1 MRTIPIPQEIYSHFK
16 GNLYQIVTVAQHSE
30 TGEEMVVYQALY
42 GDFKTYV
49 RPLAMFMEKT
59 DRIKYP
65 EAGQEYRF
73 ERIDKVGMP
82 QKAAEG
88 NTDAGTE
95 RKGETAGIEPERK
108 ADREAGDGNREEKI
122 TGRNGNRE
130 ERITEGNGNGE
141 ERITERNGSGTER
154 IAEGNGNREERIT
167 EGNGN
172 REERIT
178 ERNGSG
184 AERIAE
190 QGGNS
195 VGGTTEESGNR
206 EGQTDDNGSGQE
218 QPEDG
223 IVNID
228 PMVIEFLDASS
239 YEERLNILSG
249 LHHRITD
256 DMINIMSI
264 ALDIEVKP
272 GDIET
277 RYAEFRSCLILME
290 RFECSRLR

>member
-1 MRTIPIPQEIYSHFK
+1 MRTIPIPQEIYRHFK
-16 GNLYQIVTVAQHSE
+16 GNLYQILTVAQHSE

-73 ERIDKVGMP
+73 ERIDKAGMP
-82 QKAAEG
+82 KKAAER
-88 NTDAGTE
+88 NADAGTE

-108 ADREAGDGNREEKI
+108 VD
-122 TGRNGNRE
+122 
-130 ERITEGNGNGE
+130 
-141 ERITERNGSGTER
+141 
-154 IAEGNGNREERIT
+154 
-167 EGNGN
+167 
-172 REERIT
+172 
-178 ERNGSG
+178 
-184 AERIAE
+184 
-190 QGGNS
+190 S

-290 RFECSRLR
+290 RFECNRLR

>member
-1 MRTIPIPQEIYSHFK
+1 MRTIPIPQEIYRHFK
-16 GNLYQIVTVAQHSE
+16 GNLYQILTVAQHSE

-73 ERIDKVGMP
+73 ERIDKAGMP
-82 QKAAEG
+82 KKAAER
-88 NTDAGTE
+88 NADAGTE

-108 ADREAGDGNREEKI
+108 VDREAGNGNREEKI
-122 TGRNGNRE
+122 TGR
-130 ERITEGNGNGE
+130 
-141 ERITERNGSGTER
+141 
-154 IAEGNGNREERIT
+154 
-167 EGNGN
+167 NGN

-290 RFECSRLR
+290 RFE

>member
-1 MRTIPIPQEIYSHFK
+1 MRTIPIPQEIYRHFK
-16 GNLYQIVTVAQHSE
+16 GNLYQILTVAQHSE

-73 ERIDKVGMP
+73 ERIDKAGMP
-82 QKAAEG
+82 KKAAER
-88 NTDAGTE
+88 NADAGTE

-108 ADREAGDGNREEKI
+108 ADREAGNGNREEKI

-130 ERITEGNGNGE
+130 ERITEK
-141 ERITERNGSGTER
+141 S
-154 IAEGNGNREERIT
+154 GNRE
-167 EGNGN
+167 
-172 REERIT
+172 
-178 ERNGSG
+178 
-184 AERIAE
+184 ERIAE

-290 RFECSRLR
+290 RFECNRLR

>member
-1 MRTIPIPQEIYSHFK
+1 MRTIPIPQEIYRHFR
-16 GNLYQIVTVAQHSE
+16 GNLYQILTVAQHSE

-73 ERIDKVGMP
+73 ERIDKAGMP
-82 QKAAEG
+82 KKAAER
-88 NTDAGTE
+88 NADAGTE

-108 ADREAGDGNREEKI
+108 ADREAG
-122 TGRNGNRE
+122 NGNRE
-130 ERITEGNGNGE
+130 ERITEK
-141 ERITERNGSGTER
+141 S
-154 IAEGNGNREERIT
+154 GNRE
-167 EGNGN
+167 
-172 REERIT
+172 
-178 ERNGSG
+178 
-184 AERIAE
+184 ERIAE

-290 RFECSRLR
+290 RFECNRLR

>member
-1 MRTIPIPQEIYSHFK
+1 MRTIPIPQEIYRHFK

-73 ERIDKVGMP
+73 ERIDRAGMP
-82 QKAAEG
+82 KKAAEG
-88 NTDAGTE
+88 NADAGTE

-108 ADREAGDGNREEKI
+108 ADREAGDGNREE
-122 TGRNGNRE
+122 
-130 ERITEGNGNGE
+130 RITEGNGNGK
-141 ERITERNGSGTER
+141 
-154 IAEGNGNREERIT
+154 
-167 EGNGN
+167 
-172 REERIT
+172 
-178 ERNGSG
+178 
-184 AERIAE
+184 ERIAE

-206 EGQTDDNGSGQE
+206 EGQTDDNGSSQE

-223 IVNID
+223 IGNID

>member
-1 MRTIPIPQEIYSHFK
+1 MRTIPIPQEIYRHFK
-16 GNLYQIVTVAQHSE
+16 GNLYQILTGAQHSE

-73 ERIDKVGMP
+73 ERIDKAGMP
-82 QKAAEG
+82 KKAAER
-88 NTDAGTE
+88 NADAGTE

-108 ADREAGDGNREEKI
+108 VDREAGNGNREEKI
-122 TGRNGNRE
+122 TGR
-130 ERITEGNGNGE
+130 
-141 ERITERNGSGTER
+141 
-154 IAEGNGNREERIT
+154 
-167 EGNGN
+167 NGN

-290 RFECSRLR
+290 RFECNRLR

>member
-1 MRTIPIPQEIYSHFK
+1 MRQIPAPQEIYRHFK

-73 ERIDKVGMP
+73 ERIDRAGMP

-88 NTDAGTE
+88 NADAGTE

-108 ADREAGDGNREEKI
+108 ADREAGDGNREERI
-122 TGRNGNRE
+122 TERDGNRE
-130 ERITEGNGNGE
+130 ERITEGNGNGK
-141 ERITERNGSGTER
+141 
-154 IAEGNGNREERIT
+154 
-167 EGNGN
+167 
-172 REERIT
+172 
-178 ERNGSG
+178 
-184 AERIAE
+184 ERIAE

-206 EGQTDDNGSGQE
+206 EGQTDDNGSSQE

-223 IVNID
+223 IGNID

>member
-1 MRTIPIPQEIYSHFK
+1 MRTIPIPQEIYRHFR
-16 GNLYQIVTVAQHSE
+16 GNLYQILTVAQHSE

-73 ERIDKVGMP
+73 ERIDKAGMP
-82 QKAAEG
+82 KKAAER
-88 NTDAGTE
+88 NADAGTE

-108 ADREAGDGNREEKI
+108 ADREAGNGNREEKI

-130 ERITEGNGNGE
+130 ERITEK
-141 ERITERNGSGTER
+141 S
-154 IAEGNGNREERIT
+154 GNRE
-167 EGNGN
+167 
-172 REERIT
+172 
-178 ERNGSG
+178 
-184 AERIAE
+184 ERIAE

-290 RFECSRLR
+290 RFECNRLR

>member
-1 MRTIPIPQEIYSHFK
+1 MRTIPIPQEIYRHFK
-16 GNLYQIVTVAQHSE
+16 GNLYQILTVAQHSE

-73 ERIDKVGMP
+73 ERIDKAGMP
-82 QKAAEG
+82 KKAAER
-88 NTDAGTE
+88 NADAGTE

-108 ADREAGDGNREEKI
+108 VDREA
-122 TGRNGNRE
+122 
-130 ERITEGNGNGE
+130 
-141 ERITERNGSGTER
+141 
-154 IAEGNGNREERIT
+154 
-167 EGNGN
+167 GNGN

-290 RFECSRLR
+290 RFECNRLR

>member
-1 MRTIPIPQEIYSHFK
+1 MRTIPIPQEIYRHFK
-16 GNLYQIVTVAQHSE
+16 GNLYQILTVAQHSE

-73 ERIDKVGMP
+73 ERIDKAGMP
-82 QKAAEG
+82 KKAAER
-88 NTDAGTE
+88 NADAGTE

-108 ADREAGDGNREEKI
+108 VDREAGNGNREEKI
-122 TGRNGNRE
+122 TGR
-130 ERITEGNGNGE
+130 
-141 ERITERNGSGTER
+141 
-154 IAEGNGNREERIT
+154 
-167 EGNGN
+167 NGN

-290 RFECSRLR
+290 RFECNRLR

>member
-1 MRTIPIPQEIYSHFK
+1 MRTIPIPQEIYRHFK

-73 ERIDKVGMP
+73 ERIDRAGMP
-82 QKAAEG
+82 KKAAEG
-88 NTDAGTE
+88 NADAGTE

-108 ADREAGDGNREEKI
+108 ADREAGDGNREERI
-122 TGRNGNRE
+122 TERDGNREERITERDGNRE
-130 ERITEGNGNGE
+130 ERITEGNGNGK
-141 ERITERNGSGTER
+141 
-154 IAEGNGNREERIT
+154 
-167 EGNGN
+167 
-172 REERIT
+172 
-178 ERNGSG
+178 
-184 AERIAE
+184 ERIAE

-206 EGQTDDNGSGQE
+206 EGQTDDNGSSQE

-223 IVNID
+223 IGNID

-249 LHHRITD
+249 LHHRKIGR
-256 DMINIMSI
+256 
-264 ALDIEVKP
+264 AHV
-272 GDIET
+272 
-277 RYAEFRSCLILME
+277 
-290 RFECSRLR
+290 

>member
-1 MRTIPIPQEIYSHFK
+1 MRTIPIPQEIYRHFK
-16 GNLYQIVTVAQHSE
+16 GNLYQILTVAQHSE

-73 ERIDKVGMP
+73 ERIDKAGMP
-82 QKAAEG
+82 KKAAER
-88 NTDAGTE
+88 NADAGTE

-108 ADREAGDGNREEKI
+108 VDREAGNGNREEKI

-130 ERITEGNGNGE
+130 ERITE
-141 ERITERNGSGTER
+141 
-154 IAEGNGNREERIT
+154 
-167 EGNGN
+167 
-172 REERIT
+172 
-178 ERNGSG
+178 RNGSG
-184 AERIAE
+184 ADRIAE

-290 RFECSRLR
+290 RFECNRLR

>member
-1 MRTIPIPQEIYSHFK
+1 MRTIPIPQEIYRHFK

-73 ERIDKVGMP
+73 ERIDRAGMP

-88 NTDAGTE
+88 NADAGTE

-108 ADREAGDGNREEKI
+108 ADREAGDGNREE
-122 TGRNGNRE
+122 
-130 ERITEGNGNGE
+130 RITEGNGNGK
-141 ERITERNGSGTER
+141 
-154 IAEGNGNREERIT
+154 
-167 EGNGN
+167 
-172 REERIT
+172 
-178 ERNGSG
+178 
-184 AERIAE
+184 ERIAE

-206 EGQTDDNGSGQE
+206 EGQTDDNGSSQE

-223 IVNID
+223 IGNID

>member
-1 MRTIPIPQEIYSHFK
+1 MRTIPIPQEIYRHFK
-16 GNLYQIVTVAQHSE
+16 GNLYQILTVAQHSE
-30 TGEEMVVYQALY
+30 TGEEMVVYQTLY

-73 ERIDKVGMP
+73 ERIDKAGMP
-82 QKAAEG
+82 KKAAER
-88 NTDAGTE
+88 NADAGTE

-108 ADREAGDGNREEKI
+108 VDREAGNGNREEKI

-130 ERITEGNGNGE
+130 ERITE
-141 ERITERNGSGTER
+141 
-154 IAEGNGNREERIT
+154 
-167 EGNGN
+167 
-172 REERIT
+172 
-178 ERNGSG
+178 RNGSG
-184 AERIAE
+184 ADRIAE

-290 RFECSRLR
+290 RFECNRLR

>member
-1 MRTIPIPQEIYSHFK
+1 MRTIPIPQEIYRHFK

-73 ERIDKVGMP
+73 ERIDKAGMP
-82 QKAAEG
+82 KKAAEG
-88 NTDAGTE
+88 NADAGTE

-108 ADREAGDGNREEKI
+108 ADREAGDGNREERI
-122 TGRNGNRE
+122 TERDGNRE
-130 ERITEGNGNGE
+130 ERITEGNGNGK
-141 ERITERNGSGTER
+141 
-154 IAEGNGNREERIT
+154 
-167 EGNGN
+167 
-172 REERIT
+172 
-178 ERNGSG
+178 
-184 AERIAE
+184 ERIAE

-206 EGQTDDNGSGQE
+206 EGQTDDNGSSQE

-223 IVNID
+223 IGNID

>member
-1 MRTIPIPQEIYSHFK
+1 M
-16 GNLYQIVTVAQHSE
+16 
-30 TGEEMVVYQALY
+30 
-42 GDFKTYV
+42 
-49 RPLAMFMEKT
+49 
-59 DRIKYP
+59 
-65 EAGQEYRF
+65 
-73 ERIDKVGMP
+73 
-82 QKAAEG
+82 
-88 NTDAGTE
+88 
-95 RKGETAGIEPERK
+95 
-108 ADREAGDGNREEKI
+108 
-122 TGRNGNRE
+122 
-130 ERITEGNGNGE
+130 
-141 ERITERNGSGTER
+141 
-154 IAEGNGNREERIT
+154 
-167 EGNGN
+167 
-172 REERIT
+172 
-178 ERNGSG
+178 
-184 AERIAE
+184 
-190 QGGNS
+190 
-195 VGGTTEESGNR
+195 GGTTEESGNR

-290 RFECSRLR
+290 RFECNRLR

>member
-1 MRTIPIPQEIYSHFK
+1 MRTIPIPQEIYRHFK

-73 ERIDKVGMP
+73 ERIDKAGMP
-82 QKAAEG
+82 KKAAER
-88 NTDAGTE
+88 NADAGTE

-108 ADREAGDGNREEKI
+108 ADREAGDGNREERI
-122 TGRNGNRE
+122 TERDGNRE
-130 ERITEGNGNGE
+130 ERITEGNGNGK
-141 ERITERNGSGTER
+141 
-154 IAEGNGNREERIT
+154 
-167 EGNGN
+167 
-172 REERIT
+172 
-178 ERNGSG
+178 
-184 AERIAE
+184 ERIAE

-206 EGQTDDNGSGQE
+206 EGQTDDNGSSQE

-223 IVNID
+223 IGNID

-290 RFECSRLR
+290 RFECNRLR

>member
-1 MRTIPIPQEIYSHFK
+1 MRTIPIPQEIYRHFK
-16 GNLYQIVTVAQHSE
+16 GNLYQILTVAQHSE

-73 ERIDKVGMP
+73 ERIDKAGMP
-82 QKAAEG
+82 KKAAER
-88 NTDAGTE
+88 NADAGTE

-108 ADREAGDGNREEKI
+108 VDREAGNGNREEKI
-122 TGRNGNRE
+122 TGIIGNRV
-130 ERITEGNGNGE
+130 
-141 ERITERNGSGTER
+141 
-154 IAEGNGNREERIT
+154 
-167 EGNGN
+167 
-172 REERIT
+172 ERIT

-290 RFECSRLR
+290 RFECNRLR

>member
-1 MRTIPIPQEIYSHFK
+1 MRTIPIPQEIYRHFK

-73 ERIDKVGMP
+73 ERIDKAGMP
-82 QKAAEG
+82 KKAAEG

-108 ADREAGDGNREEKI
+108 ADRE
-122 TGRNGNRE
+122 
-130 ERITEGNGNGE
+130 ERITEGNGNG
-141 ERITERNGSGTER
+141 
-154 IAEGNGNREERIT
+154 
-167 EGNGN
+167 
-172 REERIT
+172 EERIT

-290 RFECSRLR
+290 RFECNRLR

>member
-1 MRTIPIPQEIYSHFK
+1 MRTIPIPQEIYRHFK

-73 ERIDKVGMP
+73 ERIDRAGMP
-82 QKAAEG
+82 KKAAEG
-88 NTDAGTE
+88 NADAGTE

-108 ADREAGDGNREEKI
+108 ADREAGDGNREE
-122 TGRNGNRE
+122 
-130 ERITEGNGNGE
+130 RIT
-141 ERITERNGSGTER
+141 
-154 IAEGNGNREERIT
+154 
-167 EGNGN
+167 
-172 REERIT
+172 
-178 ERNGSG
+178 
-184 AERIAE
+184 E

-206 EGQTDDNGSGQE
+206 EGQTDDNGSSQE

-223 IVNID
+223 IGNID

>member
-1 MRTIPIPQEIYSHFK
+1 MRTIPIPQEIYRHFK

-130 ERITEGNGNGE
+130 ERITEG
-141 ERITERNGSGTER
+141 
-154 IAEGNGNREERIT
+154 
-167 EGNGN
+167 
-172 REERIT
+172 
-178 ERNGSG
+178 
-184 AERIAE
+184 
-190 QGGNS
+190 
-195 VGGTTEESGNR
+195 
-206 EGQTDDNGSGQE
+206 
-218 QPEDG
+218 
-223 IVNID
+223 
-228 PMVIEFLDASS
+228 
-239 YEERLNILSG
+239 
-249 LHHRITD
+249 
-256 DMINIMSI
+256 
-264 ALDIEVKP
+264 
-272 GDIET
+272 
-277 RYAEFRSCLILME
+277 
-290 RFECSRLR
+290 

>member
-1 MRTIPIPQEIYSHFK
+1 MRTIPIPQEIYRHFK
-16 GNLYQIVTVAQHSE
+16 GNLYQILTVAQHSE

-73 ERIDKVGMP
+73 ERIDKAGMP
-82 QKAAEG
+82 KKAAER
-88 NTDAGTE
+88 NADAGTE

-108 ADREAGDGNREEKI
+108 ADREAGNGNREEKI

-130 ERITEGNGNGE
+130 ERIKEK
-141 ERITERNGSGTER
+141 S
-154 IAEGNGNREERIT
+154 GNRE
-167 EGNGN
+167 
-172 REERIT
+172 
-178 ERNGSG
+178 
-184 AERIAE
+184 ERIAE

-290 RFECSRLR
+290 RFECNRLR

>member
-1 MRTIPIPQEIYSHFK
+1 MRTIPIPQEIYRHFK

-73 ERIDKVGMP
+73 ERIDRAGMP
-82 QKAAEG
+82 KKAAEG
-88 NTDAGTE
+88 NADAGTE

-108 ADREAGDGNREEKI
+108 ADREAGDGNREERI
-122 TGRNGNRE
+122 TERDGNRE
-130 ERITEGNGNGE
+130 ERITEGNGNGK
-141 ERITERNGSGTER
+141 
-154 IAEGNGNREERIT
+154 
-167 EGNGN
+167 
-172 REERIT
+172 
-178 ERNGSG
+178 
-184 AERIAE
+184 ERIAE

-206 EGQTDDNGSGQE
+206 EGQTDDNGSSQE

-223 IVNID
+223 IGNID